1 MAQEDNEDSLYPT
14 GENGEILGGIKQLR
28 VTRNELL
35 HLSDSV
41 TLLMEHSTDQ
51 GKFQVPAR
59 QLSPSAGVPVPIE
72 LIQIIGMGFVSL
84 ADKNNTSDT
93 TILSLTIGDLY
104 LLRECCQSFL
114 KVNDEF
120 VGYNL
125 LLKIYDLILEEAIME
140 RKFINKIT
148 AGLDLTLDTRSRLE
162 IMDQL
167 IDKIMKENSDDTAK

>member
-1 MAQEDNEDSLYPT
+1 MEQGENEDSLYPA
-14 GENGEILGGIKQLR
+14 GENGEILGDIKQLK

-41 TLLMEHSTDQ
+41 TLLMEHSSDQ
-51 GKFQVPAR
+51 GKFHVPAR
-59 QLSPSAGVPVPIE
+59 QLMPSAGVPVPIE

-104 LLRECCQSFL
+104 LLRECCQSFH

-125 LLKIYDLILEEAIME
+125 LVKIYDLILEEAIME

-167 IDKIMKENSDDTAK
+167 IDKIMKENSDDAAK

>member
-1 MAQEDNEDSLYPT
+1 MTQEENEDLLYPT
-14 GENGEILGGIKQLR
+14 GDDGEILGDIKQLN

-41 TLLMEHSTDQ
+41 TLLIEHSSEQ
-51 GKFQVPAR
+51 GTFHMPVR
-59 QLSPSAGVPVPIE
+59 QLMPSAGVPVPIE
-72 LIQIIGMGFVSL
+72 LIQAIGLGFVAL
-84 ADKNNTSDT
+84 ADKSNTTNT

-125 LLKIYDLILEEAIME
+125 LVKIYDLLLEEALME
-140 RKFINKIT
+140 RKFINKLT
-148 AGLDLTLDTRSRLE
+148 DGLDLTLDTRSRLE
-162 IMDQL
+162 IIDQL
-167 IDKIMKENSDDTAK
+167 VDKIIKEHIDDTAK